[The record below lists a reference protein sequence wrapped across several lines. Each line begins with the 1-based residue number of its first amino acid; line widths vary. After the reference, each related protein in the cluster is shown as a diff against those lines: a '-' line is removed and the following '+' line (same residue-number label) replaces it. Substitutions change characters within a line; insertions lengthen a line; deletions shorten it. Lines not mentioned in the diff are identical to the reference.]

1 MADII
6 SCLPDSILCYIL
18 SFLPTKDVVTTSV
31 LSKRWNLLWRSV
43 PSFDFD
49 LNTLYNL
56 DYDIEMEDF
65 SRFVRSANSFLRGRD
80 MDQPLHRL
88 RFICSFVY
96 NSSSIERCIE
106 DLLRIS
112 GSLEHLH
119 LELICYTAAVPSV
132 VFSSTTL
139 VVLKLTNVELTNVS
153 FIDLPLLKI
162 LHLNSIRFQ
171 ECYDLLEQLISG
183 SPNLEDLEI
192 DTIDCIIQNE
202 IRAFPKLVRAKVDT
216 LVVPLEFVKNVEVL
230 VTDKVM
236 HVKFASHLLCT
247 FKGKI

>member
-1 MADII
+1 
-6 SCLPDSILCYIL
+6 
-18 SFLPTKDVVTTSV
+18 
-31 LSKRWNLLWRSV
+31 
-43 PSFDFD
+43 
-49 LNTLYNL
+49 
-56 DYDIEMEDF
+56 
-65 SRFVRSANSFLRGRD
+65 
-80 MDQPLHRL
+80 
-88 RFICSFVY
+88 
-96 NSSSIERCIE
+96 
-106 DLLRIS
+106 
-112 GSLEHLH
+112 
-119 LELICYTAAVPSV
+119 VPSV